1 MKKFTMFAFLFWSA
15 FSVYGQLILSSGADM
30 LIGSSSSVIAND
42 VTNSGGTI
50 TNNGN
55 LYIKGNLVNNTAA
68 LMASSSTGTVTFNG
82 SSSQEITG
90 DYDASFY
97 GTLKIDNAS
106 GVALTSTSTGSNQT
120 VNGTLTFVNGL
131 LTLNGFDLTIGSA
144 DPTGTGSTKY
154 IKTNSTGGVKR
165 SVTADGSTNVI
176 YPIGVSAYN
185 PVTLQN
191 AATGTTDD
199 YTVRVVDNE
208 PKSSVTS
215 HMVNRSWAITEGN
228 AGGSKLTVTPQWNS
242 GDELTSFVRTNCAVG
257 FTTDNG
263 TTYNWKDYGVTTGTY
278 TRSGS
283 TFITVGTFAV
293 ADKDYVSDNTVVTDV
308 DVANS
313 ETFCYNAVNVL
324 TIALDETVS
333 VENGGN
339 ADFIAGQKILFK
351 PGFHS
356 KSGSYS
362 HAYITTSGNYC
373 TNPSP
378 PAAPPPAANTDEEDI
393 ASVANMFG
401 GISDNN
407 DLINVY
413 PNPTNG
419 SLTIDFLGVETTATI
434 RVVNFQGGIILET
447 DINKHLIKKLD
458 LRFLPEGM
466 YIIVINNGES
476 QITKKIVKNY

>member
-1 MKKFTMFAFLFWSA
+1 MFAFLFWSA

-144 DPTGTGSTKY
+144 DPTGTGSAKY

-176 YPIGVSAYN
+176 YPIGISAYN

-199 YTVRVVDNE
+199 YAVRVVDNE
-208 PKSSVTS
+208 PKNSVTS
-215 HMVNRSWAITEGN
+215 HMVNRSWVITESVS
-228 AGGSKLTVTPQWNS
+228 GGSELTVTPTWNA
-242 GDELTSFVRTNCAVG
+242 GDELTGFDRTNCAVG

-263 TTYNWKDYGVTTGTY
+263 TTYNWKAYGNSTGTY
-278 TRSGS
+278 SRTGNTYIAIGS
-283 TFITVGTFAV
+283 YTV
-293 ADKDYVSDNTVVTDV
+293 ADKDYVSDNTIVTDI
-308 DVANS
+308 DLAS
-313 ETFCYNAVNVL
+313 GQTDCYNAVDTL
-324 TIALDETVS
+324 TIALDQSVS
-333 VENGGN
+333 VQNGGD
-339 ADFIAGQKILFK
+339 ATFIAGEKILFK
-351 PGFHS
+351 PGFRS
-356 KSGSYS
+356 YSGSHS
-362 HAYITTSGNYC
+362 HAYITTSSNFC

-378 PAAPPPAANTDEEDI
+378 PVAAPLSDTDEEDI
-393 ASVANMFG
+393 ATIADMFG
-401 GISDNN
+401 GISNNN

-447 DINKHLIKKLD
+447 DINKQLIKKLD